1 MKNINKKIGVVL
13 GIILFIIFIFIGILS
28 IIINGDK
35 ISKNTYIN
43 DINIGELTK
52 NQANEKLQN
61 IYSIEDIKFR
71 YNDRVFILYPKFNE
85 NRNKPKVEGEDNQ
98 YRINL
103 IPNDENKDLYIYL
116 KKQIKQMNNY
126 FNYID

>member
-61 IYSIEDIKFR
+61 IYS
-71 YNDRVFILYPKFNE
+71 YILKG
-85 NRNKPKVEGEDNQ
+85 KKCT
-98 YRINL
+98 
-103 IPNDENKDLYIYL
+103 KYL
-116 KKQIKQMNNY
+116 KK
-126 FNYID
+126 

>member
-61 IYSIEDIKFR
+61 IYSIEDIKFK
-71 YNDRVFILYPKFNE
+71 YNDRVFILYPKE
-85 NRNKPKVEGEDNQ
+85 
-98 YRINL
+98 
-103 IPNDENKDLYIYL
+103 
-116 KKQIKQMNNY
+116 
-126 FNYID
+126 IDFSYDIEKNCRTSI

>member
-1 MKNINKKIGVVL
+1 MEEITGQTSLKNSL
-13 GIILFIIFIFIGILS
+13 
-28 IIINGDK
+28 
-35 ISKNTYIN
+35 
-43 DINIGELTK
+43 
-52 NQANEKLQN
+52 
-61 IYSIEDIKFR
+61 
-71 YNDRVFILYPKFNE
+71 FILYPKFNE